1 MENSLGS
8 GMETQP
14 PMEDSLGSGMETH
27 GFLGS
32 GWQGG

>member
-1 MENSLGS
+1 MEDSLGS

-14 PMEDSLGSGMETH
+14 LMENSLGSGMETH

-32 GWQGG
+32 GGQGG